1 MVWSSE
7 WSCLQTSYATLRDKL
22 KPGMWYWDKAL
33 DSAFEESKA
42 TTLTMVRGG
51 IRAYEPN
58 RPTCICTDWF
68 KKRLGFTLLQK
79 YCRCQMFK
87 APYCWN
93 DGWQIIFPGSRF
105 TTFAVEGEELAIA
118 YALEKSRIFLLGCSD
133 LITTIDH
140 ILLVKILGI
149 ANMDT
154 IKDPWLFQP

>member
-58 RPTCICTDWF
+58 RPTCICTDS
-68 KKRLGFTLLQK
+68 LQ
-79 YCRCQMFK
+79 FSES
-87 APYCWN
+87 
-93 DGWQIIFPGSRF
+93 I
-105 TTFAVEGEELAIA
+105 
-118 YALEKSRIFLLGCSD
+118 
-133 LITTIDH
+133 
-140 ILLVKILGI
+140 
-149 ANMDT
+149 
-154 IKDPWLFQP
+154 